1 MDALRIKIT
10 DTDGIESAGSSV
22 NRHMVAVLRGR
33 NARDGMTAMLD
44 GMQDYARID
53 LNALIDALAFCPELC
68 CIAAAV
74 HGLHLAES
82 DETPEAEAI
91 AILTKL
97 RDSRQPEAIRT
108 RAGNLLIDM
117 DDDYRDQVAAHDG
130 EVAP

>member
-10 DTDGIESAGSSV
+10 ETDGIESAGSSA

-33 NARDGMTAMLD
+33 NAREGLAAMLD
-44 GMQDYARID
+44 GMQDYARVD
-53 LNALIDALAFCPELC
+53 CAALVDALHFCPEFCQL
-68 CIAAAV
+68 AAAV

-82 DETPEAEAI
+82 DVTPTTEAI

-108 RAGNLLIDM
+108 RAGNLLIDIAE
-117 DDDYRDQVAAHDG
+117 DDRAVCDASSVL
-130 EVAP
+130 P